1 MNELIQMVF
10 NDYGYVKKW
19 DCENTFF
26 YMNRNRDIA
35 NYFLVNYVDVTS
47 EGESGDSIL
56 KKLKALENNYIDE
69 SAEKNIREKILGVF
83 ENDSLAAQLDK
94 NISAIY
100 PIKLNNINEL
110 DNYKNLIYYVE
121 ESPYFFRR
129 FVLPYTDKQVYELKT
144 IISDNKGKT
153 IRDILSDLANDE
165 DAYFD
170 LAEHKSINSVYELV
184 IRLFSKIPFLQYN
197 FKAEQ
202 KPMSIEKRIEN
213 SLDKVLLKY
222 HNSVVNENKDL
233 EAMILKEDS
242 ELTDAELE
250 RKIDELVGEV

>member
-1 MNELIQMVF
+1 
-10 NDYGYVKKW
+10 
-19 DCENTFF
+19 
-26 YMNRNRDIA
+26 MNRNRDIA

>member
-121 ESPYFFRR
+121 EITLFF
-129 FVLPYTDKQVYELKT
+129 
-144 IISDNKGKT
+144 
-153 IRDILSDLANDE
+153 
-165 DAYFD
+165 
-170 LAEHKSINSVYELV
+170 
-184 IRLFSKIPFLQYN
+184 
-197 FKAEQ
+197 
-202 KPMSIEKRIEN
+202 
-213 SLDKVLLKY
+213 
-222 HNSVVNENKDL
+222 
-233 EAMILKEDS
+233 S
-242 ELTDAELE
+242 EICSTLY
-250 RKIDELVGEV
+250 R